1 MGLPHGQVAEAQ
13 TVMPSLFKYFTI
25 VGGGLLGLLIAL
37 NTVMQPGG
45 PGPSLVNVAAPKA
58 VVVKHDPQASRV
70 ERLRAEE
77 AALKTTL
84 KTELSS
90 AIERAPIPLAPPP
103 TVIQVSEQPAS
114 EQMISPTALTS
125 TPTEDEATR
134 AAQFAQEKLKAEK
147 ARKKRLARER
157 AKAHEEAASRQQDQ
171 MYYGYAVLD
180 ALQRRDRRPAALP
193 PMVR

>member
-1 MGLPHGQVAEAQ
+1 M
-13 TVMPSLFKYFTI
+13 MPSLFKYFTI

-37 NTVMQPGG
+37 NAVMQPGG

-90 AIERAPIPLAPPP
+90 AIERAHIPLAPPP

-114 EQMISPTALTS
+114 EPMISPTALTS

-134 AAQFAQEKLKAEK
+134 AAQFAQEKLKAER
-147 ARKKRLARER
+147 ARKKRPARER
-157 AKAHEEAASRQQDQ
+157 AKALEEAASRQQDQ
-171 MYYGYAVLD
+171 MYYGYTALD
-180 ALQRRDRRPAALP
+180 ALQRRDRRPAAFA

>member
-1 MGLPHGQVAEAQ
+1 
-13 TVMPSLFKYFTI
+13 MPSLFKYFTI

-37 NTVMQPGG
+37 DTVMQPGG

-90 AIERAPIPLAPPP
+90 AIERAHIPLAPPP

-114 EQMISPTALTS
+114 EPMISPTALTS
-125 TPTEDEATR
+125 TPTED
-134 AAQFAQEKLKAEK
+134 
-147 ARKKRLARER
+147 
-157 AKAHEEAASRQQDQ
+157 
-171 MYYGYAVLD
+171 
-180 ALQRRDRRPAALP
+180 
-193 PMVR
+193 

>member
-1 MGLPHGQVAEAQ
+1 M
-13 TVMPSLFKYFTI
+13 MPSLFKYFTI

-37 NTVMQPGG
+37 NAVMQPGG

-90 AIERAPIPLAPPP
+90 AIERAHIPLAPPP

-114 EQMISPTALTS
+114 EPMISPTALTS

-147 ARKKRLARER
+147 ARKKRLARNRNWLVGCSSAR
-157 AKAHEEAASRQQDQ
+157 AAAW
-171 MYYGYAVLD
+171 Y
-180 ALQRRDRRPAALP
+180 
-193 PMVR
+193 